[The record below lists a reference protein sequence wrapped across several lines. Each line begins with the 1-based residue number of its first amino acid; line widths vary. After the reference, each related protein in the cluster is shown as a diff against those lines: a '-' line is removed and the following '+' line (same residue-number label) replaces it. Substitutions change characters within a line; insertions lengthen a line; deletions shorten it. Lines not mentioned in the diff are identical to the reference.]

1 MRLRHTPVR
10 TILVAAAMVGLL
22 AIASLATR
30 GDGSTTAPPGSGI
43 ANAVGQHLV
52 VIGALVL
59 APIVLV
65 VGGALFIYAQI
76 FRRRADP
83 MLLAKLGKSRRGG
96 LVAVMI
102 VAGLLIYHLR
112 TGRNPL
118 AFLHLQ
124 NPLSRLANVGHGK
137 LPSGH
142 GHSVAHGGIS
152 NTDWTLTALIWI
164 ALAAAIGFLLWRWRS
179 VREAREFR
187 LPIPAAEE
195 PAGADLDGL
204 RRERNPRRAVIAAY
218 AVMEGLMDRDGVPR
232 GDHEAPMEYLGR
244 VTRHGHTRVISV
256 HRLTGLFQRAR
267 FSHRPVDEKMRQQAI
282 AAVEELAADTDDTD
296 DTGDAGE
303 PA

>member
-1 MRLRHTPVR
+1 MRLRHIPAR
-10 TILVAAAMVGLL
+10 TIAVAAAMVGLL

-30 GDGSTTAPPGSGI
+30 GDGSTTAAPGSGI

-52 VIGALVL
+52 VVGALVL

-83 MLLAKLGKSRRGG
+83 MLMAKLGKSRRGG
-96 LVAVMI
+96 LVALMI
-102 VAGLLIYHLR
+102 VAGLVIYHLR

-124 NPLSRLANVGHGK
+124 NPFRRLANAGHGK
-137 LPSGH
+137 LPNTHVH
-142 GHSVAHGGIS
+142 GAAHGGIS
-152 NTDWTLTALIWI
+152 NTDWTLTVLVWI
-164 ALAAAIGFLLWRWRS
+164 ALVATVGYLLWRWRL
-179 VREAREFR
+179 VHERREFR
-187 LPIPAAEE
+187 LPAPPAEE

-204 RRERNPRRAVIAAY
+204 RAERNPRRAVIAAY
-218 AVMEGLMDRDGVPR
+218 AVMERLMDRDGVPR
-232 GDHEAPMEYLGR
+232 SDHEAPMEYLGR
-244 VTRHGHTRVISV
+244 VRRHGHTRVISV

-267 FSHRPVDEKMRQQAI
+267 FSHRPVDEQMRQQAI
-282 AAVEELAADTDDTD
+282 AAVEELAADT
-296 DTGDAGE
+296 GDAGE